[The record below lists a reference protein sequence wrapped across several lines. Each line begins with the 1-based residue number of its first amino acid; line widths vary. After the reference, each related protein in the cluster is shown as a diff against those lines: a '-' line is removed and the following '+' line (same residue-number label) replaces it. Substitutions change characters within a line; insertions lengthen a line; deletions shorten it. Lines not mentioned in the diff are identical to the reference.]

1 MFKKIWPKTNFDFW
15 GQICLLFCQ
24 GDPLKSQNF
33 QVVIMSYWE
42 KLKKLLNEIFKILIF
57 YRCLH
62 FVVILT
68 SVTRHFVQKSQY
80 FSQNILTHLVKWQ
93 LLTITLLWSDLLYM
107 SIYCHFGL
115 PPVTGKLQSFT
126 AGKRSVNGKSINPI
140 FVWKFLLKK

>member
-24 GDPLKSQNF
+24 GDSLKSQNF

-57 YRCLH
+57 YLCLH

-68 SVTRHFVQKSQY
+68 SVARHFGQKSPY
-80 FSQNILTHLVKWQ
+80 FLQNILTHLVKWQ
-93 LLTITLLWSDLLYM
+93 LQTISL
-107 SIYCHFGL
+107 
-115 PPVTGKLQSFT
+115 LQSVLGTRFVT
-126 AGKRSVNGKSINPI
+126 SHADSESFCCCVTNMNEIINGAYAIRI
-140 FVWKFLLKK
+140 W